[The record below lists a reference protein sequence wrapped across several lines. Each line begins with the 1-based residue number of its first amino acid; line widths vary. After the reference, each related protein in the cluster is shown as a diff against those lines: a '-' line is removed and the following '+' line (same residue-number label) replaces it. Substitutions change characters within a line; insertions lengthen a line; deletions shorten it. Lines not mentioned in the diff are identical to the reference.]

1 MKKIIS
7 IILVLTLL
15 ATTFIMPINAHA
27 EETAGADSTTTGEND
42 FTIQSTNSFGDLLT
56 QTIGDEMQKQ
66 LDGNGYNV
74 FSINVEDNFVTVEYE
89 ALDSCTLVVCL
100 YDELGENILAYG
112 SVEVSPDESSAEIEI
127 ADEDMPQYFVAGAY
141 LVKTEDLKPLCTA
154 YINSLYTQ
162 EMQEFLSKTSADFDQ
177 DRVVNFDD
185 SETTNYAV
193 YNDEVNI
200 VSDDSNSIQVTE
212 DAASDTYVFENADSD
227 ILSLTEGEILA
238 FEAANGDLI
247 IVKVKSISI
256 DGTTAT
262 IVGDETSLDE
272 VFDYVR
278 IEGGTTFENTE
289 IDPSGLEEGIEYNG
303 AFEGPSTFALADI
316 SKSKSISASYTFA
329 EKEFISTDS
338 KKVTLNGEAMFTIKA
353 SMDVYVSL
361 KYSTVEV
368 KLEYSFG
375 VEIKVSG
382 SIAAKI
388 PLGYIAIAVCP
399 GVYISFTPSFIL
411 ELSGEVSVSGELKGQ
426 FGFKASTD
434 TKKIK
439 NTSSTPKFECQFKV
453 EATVFIGISL
463 EPSVAIISKKV
474 AQAKMSGRFGA
485 EIKGTLRY
493 TSDKPT
499 SEKHE
504 CKSCV
509 DGDFSAR
516 ASLSFEAKFLNL
528 KKLTFKLTVMDKKIK
543 LRDFYYSFDHD
554 EFGFGTCPYI
564 SYSFIVNVLEGKD
577 VVQGASVKISSSSE
591 DITKTTDKDGKIEA
605 VYLKNGKYTV
615 TVTKKGY
622 ISLEKTYKIKD
633 NAREID
639 ISIESE
645 SSLINAQYEFAAV
658 SLGTD
663 HSAAITRDGKLYT
676 WGANDYGQLGDGTT
690 TQRNIPTYIM
700 DNVASINMGDYHSA
714 AITKDGKLY
723 TWGRNDEGQV
733 GDGTR
738 YNRYSP
744 RHVMSNVASVEFG
757 TFHSAAITKD
767 GNLYVWGYNINGQ
780 LGDGTTTRSTKPKF
794 LMSNVASVNLGL
806 YHSAAIKKDG
816 KLYIWGLNSSG
827 QLGDGTTTK
836 RTTPKY
842 IMSNVAS
849 ISMGDYHS
857 AAVTKDGKLYTWG
870 DNYLGQLGDGT
881 TTQRNSPT
889 HIMSSIASVSLG
901 GYFASAVTKNGE
913 LYLWGSNTAG
923 KIGNGST
930 QVQYVPVII
939 YENVASVSLGNSH
952 SAAITKDHKLYTWG
966 YNKYGQLGLGST
978 ANKDMPER
986 ITLPGAT
993 SLASYSTHSFANDDN
1008 VTVDDS
1014 GVSVTG
1020 LKPKYLYNFYVVKS
1034 KSLENPLESGNLLYL
1049 VQAQTDESGVLSIG
1063 YTPQISYV
1071 GAGYIVAAYTRAKGD
1086 WGYIYNDND
1095 SVCVTGYYGEN
1106 TSIEIPTEIDGIA
1119 VTSIDEYF
1127 SCDDDVTD
1135 IAVHDSVTSAAENA
1149 FILCQNAT
1157 VVSSCE
1163 NVEVFYAAILSGA
1176 NYSLV
1181 HTASDTLSI
1190 YSQPTEILS
1199 GKYEIWCENC
1209 GDTVKSGEFDY
1220 LRIYE
1225 STAKV
1230 HGEKSVDFKLSA
1242 EQIENSGY
1250 ASPYLVIEINGA
1262 QSTITDYEKVD
1273 EYYVFNAKIDDTH
1286 VNTDIKA
1293 TVYATFNG
1301 TEYVGETEIA
1311 TVYNVGDV
1319 NLDKKIDTS
1328 DLLVMQQ
1335 YLLDIDSVG
1344 NDNFVYT
1351 DYNGN
1356 EIIDSADIVL
1366 LQMLLLGKA

>member
-1 MKKIIS
+1 M
-7 IILVLTLL
+7 
-15 ATTFIMPINAHA
+15 
-27 EETAGADSTTTGEND
+27 
-42 FTIQSTNSFGDLLT
+42 
-56 QTIGDEMQKQ
+56 
-66 LDGNGYNV
+66 
-74 FSINVEDNFVTVEYE
+74 
-89 ALDSCTLVVCL
+89 SC
-100 YDELGENILAYG
+100 
-112 SVEVSPDESSAEIEI
+112 
-127 ADEDMPQYFVAGAY
+127 
-141 LVKTEDLKPLCTA
+141 
-154 YINSLYTQ
+154 
-162 EMQEFLSKTSADFDQ
+162 
-177 DRVVNFDD
+177 
-185 SETTNYAV
+185 
-193 YNDEVNI
+193 
-200 VSDDSNSIQVTE
+200 
-212 DAASDTYVFENADSD
+212 
-227 ILSLTEGEILA
+227 
-238 FEAANGDLI
+238 
-247 IVKVKSISI
+247 
-256 DGTTAT
+256 
-262 IVGDETSLDE
+262 
-272 VFDYVR
+272 
-278 IEGGTTFENTE
+278 
-289 IDPSGLEEGIEYNG
+289 
-303 AFEGPSTFALADI
+303 
-316 SKSKSISASYTFA
+316 
-329 EKEFISTDS
+329 
-338 KKVTLNGEAMFTIKA
+338 
-353 SMDVYVSL
+353 L

-463 EPSVAIISKKV
+463 EPSIAIVSKKV

-605 VYLKNGKYTV
+605 VYLKNVKYTV

-633 NAREID
+633 KAREID

-744 RHVMSNVASVEFG
+744 RHVMSNVASVELGFE
-757 TFHSAAITKD
+757 HSAAITKD

-794 LMSNVASVNLGL
+794 LMSNVASVSLGL

-1020 LKPKYLYNFYVVKS
+1020 LKPKYLYNFYAVKS
-1034 KSLENPLESGNLLYL
+1034 KTVENPLESGNLLYL

-1135 IAVHDSVTSAAENA
+1135 ITVPDSITSAAENA

-1181 HTASDTLSI
+1181 HTSSDRLSV

-1250 ASPYLVIEINGA
+1250 DAPYLVIDINGA

>member
-15 ATTFIMPINAHA
+15 ATTFILPINAHA
-27 EETAGADSTTTGEND
+27 EEAAGPDSTTTGESD
-42 FTIQSTNSFGDLLT
+42 LTIESTNSFGDLLT
-56 QTIGDEMQKQ
+56 QTISDEMQKQ

-100 YDELGENILAYG
+100 YDELGESVLAYG
-112 SVEVSPDESSAEIEI
+112 SVEVSADETSAEIEI
-127 ADEDMPQYFVAGAY
+127 AEEDMPQYFVVGAY

-154 YINSLYTQ
+154 YVNSLYTR
-162 EMQEFLSKTSADFDQ
+162 EMQEFLSKTASDFDQ

-200 VSDDSNSIQVTE
+200 VIDETNSIQVTE
-212 DAASDTYVFENADSD
+212 DGATDTYVFENADSD

-238 FEAANGDLI
+238 FESANGDLI
-247 IVKVKSISI
+247 IVKVKTISI

-262 IVGDETSLDE
+262 IVGDQTSLDE

-289 IDPSGLEEGIEYNG
+289 IDASNLEEGIEYNG
-303 AFEGPSTFALADI
+303 AFEGPSTYAFADI
-316 SKSKSISASYTFA
+316 SKSKSISASYSFA

-382 SIAAKI
+382 SIATKI
-388 PLGYIAIAVCP
+388 PLGYIAIYVCP

-411 ELSGEVSVSGELKGQ
+411 ELSGEVSVTGELKGQ

-439 NTSSTPKFECQFKV
+439 NTSSTPKFESQFKV

-463 EPSVAIISKKV
+463 EPSIAIVSKKI
-474 AQAKMSGRFGA
+474 AQAKMTGRFGA
-485 EIKGTLRY
+485 EIKGQLRY

-504 CKSCV
+504 CKSCI

-528 KKLTFKLTVMDKKIK
+528 KKFTFKLTVMDKKIK
-543 LRDFYYSFDHD
+543 LRDFYYSLDHD
-554 EFGFGTCPYI
+554 EFGLGTCPYI
-564 SYSFIVNVLEGKD
+564 SYSFIVNVLEGKNVIQD
-577 VVQGASVKISSSSE
+577 ASVQISSSGE
-591 DITKTTDKDGKIEA
+591 DITKITDKNGKTEA

-622 ISLEKTYKIKD
+622 IDVEKTYKIKD
-633 NAREID
+633 KAREVD
-639 ISIESE
+639 ISIENE
-645 SSLINAQYEFAAV
+645 STLIAAQYEFAAV

-690 TQRNIPTYIM
+690 TQRNTPTYIM
-700 DNVASINMGDYHSA
+700 DNVASISMGDYHSA

-738 YNRYSP
+738 YVRYSP
-744 RHVMSNVASVEFG
+744 KHVMSNVSSVELG

-767 GNLYVWGYNINGQ
+767 GNLYVWGYNIHGQ
-780 LGDGTTTRSTKPKF
+780 LGDGTTTRSTKPKY
-794 LMSNVASVNLGL
+794 LMNGVASVNLGL

-816 KLYIWGLNSSG
+816 KLYVWGLNSSG

-836 RTTPKY
+836 RTTPKH
-842 IMSNVAS
+842 IMSNVS
-849 ISMGDYHS
+849 SVSLGSYFS

-870 DNYLGQLGDGT
+870 TNYYGNLGDGT
-881 TTQRNSPT
+881 KTQRNSPT

-901 GYFASAVTKNGE
+901 GYFASAVKKNGD
-913 LYLWGSNTAG
+913 LYLWGSNTSG
-923 KIGNGST
+923 QIGNGST
-930 QVQYVPVII
+930 QTQYIPMII

-952 SAAITKDHKLYTWG
+952 SAIVTKDHKLYTWG
-966 YNKYGQLGLGST
+966 YNKYGQLGIDST
-978 ANKDMPER
+978 TNKDMPER
-986 ITLPGAT
+986 VTLPGA
-993 SLASYSTHSFANDDN
+993 YSFAAYSLRSTTNDENIVVDEN
-1008 VTVDDS
+1008 GVTVNN
-1014 GVSVTG
+1014 
-1020 LKPKYLYNFYVVKS
+1020 LKPNYMYNFYAVKS
-1034 KSLENPLESGNLLYL
+1034 KTAKNPLESGNLLYL
-1049 VQAQTDESGVLSIG
+1049 VQAQTDENGVLSVG
-1063 YTPQISYV
+1063 YTLQSDDIDPD
-1071 GAGYIVAAYTRAKGD
+1071 YIVSAYTRAKGD
-1086 WGYIYNDND
+1086 WGYIYNDDDTLNI
-1095 SVCVTGYYGEN
+1095 TGYYGAD
-1106 TSIEIPTEIDGIA
+1106 TSIEMPTEIDGVS
-1119 VTSIDEYF
+1119 VTGIDEYF
-1127 SCDDDVTD
+1127 SCDDGVTD
-1135 IAVHDSVTSAAENA
+1135 ITVPDGVSSAAENA
-1149 FILCQNAT
+1149 FKLCKKAT
-1157 VVSSCE
+1157 IICSCE
-1163 NVEVFYAAILSGA
+1163 NIEVLCAAILNGA

-1181 HTASDTLSI
+1181 HTSLDTLSI

-1199 GKYEIWCENC
+1199 GQYDVYCENC
-1209 GDTVKSGEFDY
+1209 GETIKSGEFDY
-1220 LRIYE
+1220 LRIFE
-1225 STAKV
+1225 ASANV

-1242 EQIENSGY
+1242 AQIENSGY
-1250 ASPYLVIEINGA
+1250 TSPYLVIEINGA
-1262 QSTITDYEKVD
+1262 TTTITDYEIVD
-1273 EYYVFNAKIDDTH
+1273 EYYVFNAKIDDNQ
-1286 VNTDIKA
+1286 VNKDIKA

-1301 TEYVGETEIA
+1301 TEYVGETETTA
-1311 TVYNVGDV
+1311 VYNIGDI
-1319 NLDKKIDTS
+1319 NLDKKVDTS
-1328 DLLVMQQ
+1328 DLLTLQQ
-1335 YLLDIDSVG
+1335 YLLNMDTVSS
-1344 NDNFVYT
+1344 DNFVYT

-1356 EIIDSADIVL
+1356 GIIDSADLVL
-1366 LQMLLLGKA
+1366 LQMLMLGMA

>member
-7 IILVLTLL
+7 IILILTLL

-27 EETAGADSTTTGEND
+27 EETAGADSTTTGD
-42 FTIQSTNSFGDLLT
+42 SDLTIESTNSFGDLLT

-112 SVEVSPDESSAEIEI
+112 STQVSPDESSAEIEI

-154 YINSLYTQ
+154 YINSLYTK

-185 SETTNYAV
+185 SDTTNYAV

-463 EPSVAIISKKV
+463 EPSIAIVSKKV

-605 VYLKNGKYTV
+605 VYLKNVKYTV

-633 NAREID
+633 KAREID

-744 RHVMSNVASVEFG
+744 RHVMSNVASVELGFE
-757 TFHSAAITKD
+757 HSAAITKD

-794 LMSNVASVNLGL
+794 LMSNVASVSLGL

-1020 LKPKYLYNFYVVKS
+1020 LKPKYLYNFYAVKS
-1034 KSLENPLESGNLLYL
+1034 KTVENPLESGNLLYL

-1135 IAVHDSVTSAAENA
+1135 ITVPDSITSAAENA

-1181 HTASDTLSI
+1181 HTSSDRLSV

-1250 ASPYLVIEINGA
+1250 DAPYLVIDINGA

>member
-7 IILVLTLL
+7 IILVLTML
-15 ATTFIMPINAHA
+15 ATTFILPINAHA
-27 EETAGADSTTTGEND
+27 EETAGADSTTTGDGD
-42 FTIQSTNSFGDLLT
+42 FTVESTNSFGDLLT

-74 FSINVEDNFVTVEYE
+74 FSINVEENFVTVEYE

-100 YDELGENILAYG
+100 YDELGESVLAYE
-112 SVEVSPDESSAEIEI
+112 SVEVSSDESSAEIEI
-127 ADEDMPQYFVAGAY
+127 AEEDMPQYFVAGAY

-154 YINSLYTQ
+154 YVNSLYTE

-185 SETTNYAV
+185 NETTNYAV

-212 DAASDTYVFENADSD
+212 DDASNTYVFENADSD

-247 IVKVKSISI
+247 IVKVKTITI
-256 DGTTAT
+256 DDTTAT

-329 EKEFISTDS
+329 EKEFVSTDS

-361 KYSTVEV
+361 RYSTVEV

-439 NTSSTPKFECQFKV
+439 NTSSTPKFECQFKM

-474 AQAKMSGRFGA
+474 AEAKMSGRFGA
-485 EIKGTLRY
+485 EIKGALCY
-493 TSDKPT
+493 TSAEST
-499 SEKHE
+499 SQKHE
-504 CKSCV
+504 CKSCI

-516 ASLSFEAKFLNL
+516 TSLSFEAKFLNL
-528 KKLTFKLTVMDKKIK
+528 KKLTFKLTIMDKKIK

-577 VVQGASVKISSSSE
+577 VVQGASVKISSGSE

-615 TVTKKGY
+615 TVTKKDF
-622 ISLEKTYKIKD
+622 INIEKSYKIKD
-633 NAREID
+633 KGRD
-639 ISIESE
+639 IRLSLNKTPVDT
-645 SSLINAQYEFAAV
+645 SSQYEFETVA
-658 SLGTD
+658 LGSY
-663 HSAAITRDGKLYT
+663 HSAAITKDGKLYT

-690 TQRNIPTYIM
+690 ANRLTPKYIM
-700 DNVASINMGDYHSA
+700 SNVASVSLGCDHSAAVTKDGKLYTWGRNNYGQLGDGTTTNSKTPKHIMSNVASVNLEDSHSA

-723 TWGRNDEGQV
+723 TWGYNGSGQLGNGTTANRSMPKCIMNNILSFNF
-733 GDGTR
+733 GD
-738 YNRYSP
+738 
-744 RHVMSNVASVEFG
+744 
-757 TFHSAAITKD
+757 FHSAAITKD
-767 GNLYVWGYNINGQ
+767 GKLYTWGSNSWGMLGDGTTTNSLIPKYIMNNVKMISLNGSYSTAITKDGKLYAWGFNYDGQ
-780 LGDGTTTRSTKPKF
+780 LGDGTTTNR
-794 LMSNVASVNLGL
+794 L
-806 YHSAAIKKDG
+806 
-816 KLYIWGLNSSG
+816 
-827 QLGDGTTTK
+827 
-836 RTTPKY
+836 TPKY

-849 ISMGDYHS
+849 ASTGFHHS
-857 AAVTKDGKLYTWG
+857 AAITKDGKLYTWG
-870 DNYLGQLGDGT
+870 DNYYGQLGDGRTTNKYTPKYIMSNMVSVSLGDRHSAAITKDGKLYTWGDNYYGQLGDGT
-881 TTQRNSPT
+881 TTDRLTPKQ
-889 HIMSSIASVSLG
+889 
-901 GYFASAVTKNGE
+901 
-913 LYLWGSNTAG
+913 
-923 KIGNGST
+923 
-930 QVQYVPVII
+930 
-939 YENVASVSLGNSH
+939 
-952 SAAITKDHKLYTWG
+952 
-966 YNKYGQLGLGST
+966 
-978 ANKDMPER
+978 

-993 SLASYSTHSFANDDN
+993 SLASYNTHSFVNDDN
-1008 VTVDDS
+1008 VTVDNS
-1014 GVSVTG
+1014 GVTVTG
-1020 LKPKYLYNFYVVKS
+1020 LKPKYLYNFYAVKS
-1034 KSLENPLESGNLLYL
+1034 KTVENPLESGNLLYL

-1086 WGYIYNDND
+1086 WGYIYNDDD
-1095 SVCVTGYYGEN
+1095 SLSVTGYYGDDLN
-1106 TSIEIPTEIDGIA
+1106 IEIPTEIDGIA
-1119 VTSIDEYF
+1119 VTGIDDCF

-1135 IAVHDSVTSAAENA
+1135 ITVPDSITSATENA
-1149 FILCQNAT
+1149 FILCKKAT
-1157 VVSSCE
+1157 VICSCE
-1163 NVEVFYAAILSGA
+1163 NIEVFCAAILSDV
-1176 NYSLV
+1176 NYSLI
-1181 HTASDTLSI
+1181 HTSSDTLSV

-1199 GKYEIWCENC
+1199 GKYYSYCENC
-1209 GDTVKSGEFDY
+1209 GDTIKSGEFDY
-1220 LRIYE
+1220 LRIFE
-1225 STAKV
+1225 SIAKV

-1250 ASPYLVIEINGA
+1250 ASPYLVIEISGT
-1262 QSTITDYEKVD
+1262 QSTITDYEIVD
-1273 EYYVFNAKIDDTH
+1273 EYYVFNAKINDNQ
-1286 VNTDIKA
+1286 VNTDINA

-1301 TEYVGETEIA
+1301 TEYMGETETT
-1311 TVYNVGDV
+1311 TVYNIGDI
-1319 NLDKKIDTS
+1319 NLDKKVDTS
-1328 DLLVMQQ
+1328 DLLMIQQ
-1335 YLLDIDSVG
+1335 YLLDIDSV
-1344 NDNFVYT
+1344 NSDNFVYT

-1356 EIIDSADIVL
+1356 GIIDSTDIVL
-1366 LQMLLLGKA
+1366 LQMLMLEIA

>member
-7 IILVLTLL
+7 IILVLTML
-15 ATTFIMPINAHA
+15 ATTFILPINANA
-27 EETAGADSTTTGEND
+27 EESAGTDSTTTGDGD
-42 FTIQSTNSFGDLLT
+42 FTVQSTNPFGDLLT

-74 FSINVEDNFVTVEYE
+74 FSINVEENFVTVEYE

-100 YDELGENILAYG
+100 YDELGESVLAYE
-112 SVEVSPDESSAEIEI
+112 SVEVSADENSAEIEI
-127 ADEDMPQYFVAGAY
+127 AEEDMPQYFVAGAY

-154 YINSLYTQ
+154 YVNSLYTK
-162 EMQEFLSKTSADFDQ
+162 EMQEFLSKTTADFDQ

-185 SETTNYAV
+185 NETTNYAV

-212 DAASDTYVFENADSD
+212 DDASNTYVFENADSD

-247 IVKVKSISI
+247 IVKVKTITI

-329 EKEFISTDS
+329 EKEFVSTDS

-361 KYSTVEV
+361 RYSTVEV

-439 NTSSTPKFECQFKV
+439 NTSSTPKFECQFKM

-474 AQAKMSGRFGA
+474 AEAKMSGRFGA
-485 EIKGTLRY
+485 EIKGQLRY

-504 CKSCV
+504 CKSCI

-528 KKLTFKLTVMDKKIK
+528 KKFTFKLTVMDKKIK
-543 LRDFYYSFDHD
+543 LRDFYYSLDHD

-564 SYSFIVNVLEGKD
+564 SYSFIVNVLEGKNVIQD
-577 VVQGASVKISSSSE
+577 ASVKISSSNE
-591 DITKTTDKDGKIEA
+591 DITKTTDKNGKTEA

-633 NAREID
+633 KAREVD
-639 ISIESE
+639 ISIENE
-645 SSLINAQYEFAAV
+645 NTLIAAQYEFATV

-676 WGANDYGQLGDGTT
+676 WGANNYGQLGDGTT

-744 RHVMSNVASVEFG
+744 KHVMSNVLSVELGFE
-757 TFHSAAITKD
+757 HSAAITKD

-780 LGDGTTTRSTKPKF
+780 LGDGTTARSTKPKL

-816 KLYIWGLNSSG
+816 KLYVWGLNSSG

-836 RTTPKY
+836 RTTPKF

-857 AAVTKDGKLYTWG
+857 AAVTKDGQLYTWG

-901 GYFASAVTKNGE
+901 GYFASAVKKNGD

-930 QVQYVPVII
+930 QTQYIPVLI

-952 SAAITKDHKLYTWG
+952 SAVVTKDHKLYTWG
-966 YNKYGQLGLGST
+966 YNKYGQLGIGST
-978 ANKDMPER
+978 TNKDMPER
-986 ITLPGAT
+986 VTLPGAT
-993 SLASYSTHSFANDDN
+993 SLASYSTHSFVNDDN
-1008 VTVDDS
+1008 VTVDES
-1014 GVSVTG
+1014 GVTVTN
-1020 LKPKYLYNFYVVKS
+1020 LKPNYLYNFYAVKS
-1034 KSLENPLESGNLLYL
+1034 KTVESPLESGNLLYL
-1049 VQAQTDESGVLSIG
+1049 VQAQTDENGILSIG
-1063 YTPQISYV
+1063 YAPQISYV
-1071 GAGYIVAAYTRAKGD
+1071 GTGYIVAAYTRAKGD
-1086 WGYIYNDND
+1086 WGYIYNDDD
-1095 SVCVTGYYGEN
+1095 SLSITGYYGEN
-1106 TSIEIPTEIDGIA
+1106 TIIEIPTEIDGTS
-1119 VTSIDEYF
+1119 VTGIDIYF

-1135 IAVHDSVTSAAENA
+1135 IMVPDSVTSAAEYS
-1149 FILCQNAT
+1149 FKLCQNAT
-1157 VVSSCE
+1157 IICSCE
-1163 NVEVFYAAILSGA
+1163 NIEVFFAAIISDA

-1181 HTASDTLSI
+1181 HTSSEKLSVS
-1190 YSQPTEILS
+1190 SQPTEILS
-1199 GKYEIWCENC
+1199 GKYYSYCENC
-1209 GDTVKSGEFDY
+1209 GDTIKSGEFDY

-1225 STAKV
+1225 AIANV

-1250 ASPYLVIEINGA
+1250 ASPYLVIEINGTK
-1262 QSTITDYEKVD
+1262 STITDYEIFDK
-1273 EYYVFNAKIDDTH
+1273 YYVFNAKIDDNQ
-1286 VNTDIKA
+1286 VNTDINA

-1301 TEYVGETEIA
+1301 TEYIGETETT
-1311 TVYNVGDV
+1311 TVYNIGDI

-1328 DLLVMQQ
+1328 DLLTMQQ
-1335 YLLDIDSVG
+1335 YLLDMDSVTS
-1344 NDNFVYT
+1344 DNFVYT

-1356 EIIDSADIVL
+1356 GIIDSADIVL
-1366 LQMLLLGKA
+1366 LQMLILEIM